1 MDEKKVLIVE
11 DDEAVR
17 RSLSLYLKHKGYQVD
32 GAADGI
38 EGLDRAKNESYDV
51 VVSDIMM
58 PNMNGIQFLE
68 AIKELRPNTNI
79 IMITGYADMQVAIE
93 AMKKGA
99 VDFITK
105 PFRFDYVEQTISDLF
120 SKKKQVVETG
130 GVPGNTELYQR
141 LERKVR
147 DLSVMYS
154 INEVLD
160 NIEGVD
166 ELFLNLTELACKI
179 VEATSSAFYL
189 FDRDTKTY
197 YLKSTYSTL
206 KSETRPASF
215 RLENKFA
222 DLLTINRAPMVFGET
237 EHIKPFSVLL
247 PVEREV
253 ESLLLAPLF
262 VRGENFG
269 ALSIEDKRL
278 EDAFQETDITFIS
291 MLLKKASLVIENN
304 ALYETIYSNLVNTL
318 RSLVSTIEAKDNY
331 TQRHSER
338 VTKISLVIAKEIR
351 CTREEMEIIQFA
363 SMLHDIGKIGISDA
377 ILQKKGRLTN
387 DEFEIIKQH
396 PVIGARIL
404 EPLGMLPHE
413 KAIIRHHHERWDGRG
428 YPDGLKE
435 RDIPFLARIV
445 SLADAYDAMTSDRVY
460 RKGLSHEVAIAEVE
474 RNAWYQ
480 FDGNI
485 VKAFVNL
492 CNRMGDEI
500 DNFLK

>member
-1 MDEKKVLIVE
+1 MEERKILIVE

-32 GAADGI
+32 GARDGI
-38 EGLDRAKNESYDV
+38 EGLDRAINKSYDV
-51 VVSDIMM
+51 IVSDIMM

-68 AIKELRPNTNI
+68 ALKELRPNSNV

-105 PFRFDYVEQTISDLF
+105 PFRFDYVEQTIADLF
-120 SKKKQVVETG
+120 NKKKQILET

-160 NIEGVD
+160 NIEDVD

-189 FDRDTKTY
+189 FDHDSKTY
-197 YLKSTYSTL
+197 YLKNAYTTING
-206 KSETRPASF
+206 ETRSSSF
-215 RLENKFA
+215 RLENKFT
-222 DLLTINRAPMVFGET
+222 DLLTINRAPVVFREP
-237 EHIKPFSVLL
+237 EHIEPFSALL
-247 PVEREV
+247 PAEREV
-253 ESLLLAPLF
+253 ESILLAPLF
-262 VRGENFG
+262 VRGDNFG
-269 ALSIEDKRL
+269 ILSIEDKRL
-278 EDAFQETDITFIS
+278 DEGFRETDITFIS

-304 ALYETIYSNLVNTL
+304 ALYETIHSNLVNTL

-338 VTKISLVIAKEIR
+338 VTKISLIIAKEIS
-351 CTREEMEIIQFA
+351 CTSEELEIIQFA
-363 SMLHDIGKIGISDA
+363 AMLHDIGKIGISDA
-377 ILQKKGRLTN
+377 ILQKKGRLTKE
-387 DEFEIIKQH
+387 EFEAIKQH
-396 PVIGARIL
+396 PVVGAKIL

-413 KAIIRHHHERWDGRG
+413 KAIIRHHHERWDGNG
-428 YPDGLKE
+428 YPDNLKE

-445 SLADAYDAMTSDRVY
+445 SLADAYDAMTSDRMY
-460 RKGLSHEVAIAEVE
+460 RKGLSHEVARVELE

-492 CNRMGDEI
+492 CDRKGEEI
-500 DNFLK
+500 KAILQ